1 MYLCAL
7 KLLKVKNEAKREEF
21 RLRLAGV
28 ADGKHSFSIVC
39 DKTFFELA
47 ELSQL
52 QDGQLDLQ
60 IEMLKTEKMLDL
72 RFHFEGDVVTTCDR
86 CLDDIT
92 INLNFDETLIVNL
105 VSHPEEDFENDEN
118 IWMIDENA
126 YDLDIFH
133 FVYESIMLA
142 LPQVIMHS
150 DDEEGNSTC
159 NAEVL
164 KRLEELSG
172 TQNEDSEEIDPR
184 WEALKNLKFDEE

>member
-7 KLLKVKNEAKREEF
+7 KLLKVKKEEKREEF
-21 RLRLAGV
+21 RLRLAGI
-28 ADGKHSFSIVC
+28 ANGDYSYSIIC

-52 QDGQLDLQ
+52 HDGQLVLQ

-72 RFHFEGDVVTTCDR
+72 RFHFEGDVVTNCDR
-86 CLDDIT
+86 CLDNVT
-92 INLNFDETLIVNL
+92 LNLNFDETLIVNL
-105 VSHPEEDFENDEN
+105 VSQPEEDFENDEN

-142 LPQVIMHS
+142 LPLVIMHP
-150 DDEEGNSTC
+150 DDEFGNSTC

-172 TQNEDSEEIDPR
+172 NKTETEEIDPR
-184 WEALKNLKFDEE
+184 WEALKNLKLDEE